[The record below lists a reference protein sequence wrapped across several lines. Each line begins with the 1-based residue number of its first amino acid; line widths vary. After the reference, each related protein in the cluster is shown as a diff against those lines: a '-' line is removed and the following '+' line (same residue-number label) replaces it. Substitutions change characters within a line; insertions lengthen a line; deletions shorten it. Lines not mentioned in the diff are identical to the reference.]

1 VILELIPAH
10 QKCRPHGHGL
20 FVDRRHRDS

>member
-10 QKCRPHGHGL
+10 QKCRPHGL
-20 FVDRRHRDS
+20 FVDRRHCDS